1 MAYPDVSKFMP
12 IECATFTAVA
22 ATVTADYHEF
32 TMSRPV
38 TNVIA
43 QIQAATTGVVNSAGL
58 AVTITTVDDE
68 SCKVKVAATA
78 ITLGDVINI
87 VAW

>member
-1 MAYPDVSKFMP
+1 MAYPNCSSFKP
-12 IECATFTAVA
+12 IETLTFTAVD

-32 TMSRPV
+32 VMDRPV

-43 QIQAATTGVVNSAGL
+43 QIQSSTGVVNSAGL
-58 AVTITTVDDE
+58 AVTITTVANT

-78 ITLGDVINI
+78 IALGDVINI
-87 VAW
+87 IAF